1 MSHRSTA
8 LFSILTVRIV
18 FHAVFRTLGNLDWL
32 VNKLI
37 FHSSGMFYYN
47 SFKRNIFPL
56 PLLLLL
62 KYTGR
67 NRTMINIIPLSL
79 NSFLNPQMDTHKI
92 SFRVTK

>member
-1 MSHRSTA
+1 MSHRSTV

-37 FHSSGMFYYN
+37 FHSSGMFYYDSLN
-47 SFKRNIFPL
+47 RNNFPL

-67 NRTMINIIPLSL
+67 NRTMINIIALSL
-79 NSFLNPQMDTHKI
+79 NSFLNLQMDTPKI